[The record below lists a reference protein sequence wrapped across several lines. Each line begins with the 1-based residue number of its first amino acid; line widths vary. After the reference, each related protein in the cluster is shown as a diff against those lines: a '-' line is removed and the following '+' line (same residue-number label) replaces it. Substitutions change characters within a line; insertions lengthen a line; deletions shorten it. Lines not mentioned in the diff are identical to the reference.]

1 MSQTQPA
8 PAAAEVPPHTPRK
21 SNVVDNYKTMSGFE
35 GREEQLG
42 KSLNVMLK
50 TLSNTAGY
58 AHEVN
63 DALVKMHLN
72 AMQFAKD
79 QGAMKEWVEHD
90 RKTMKPI
97 NERMANIIRKTGQ
110 GEIALVGLFD
120 RTACHYQLALENE
133 SETGMRRWKEPFG
146 YVLKQAKRIGQFD
159 MTEEEIHENF
169 TKPRLHGYAKDM
181 GVELDVSDID
191 EDGWITCRLVEKED

>member
-1 MSQTQPA
+1 MANSQA
-8 PAAAEVPPHTPRK
+8 AVHAAEVPPHTPKK
-21 SNVVDNYKTMSGFE
+21 SNVVDNYKTNSGFE
-35 GREEQLG
+35 GMDEKLG

-79 QGAMKEWVEHD
+79 QGKIKEWVEHD
-90 RKTMKPI
+90 VKTMKPI

-110 GEIALVGLFD
+110 KEIAMVGLFD
-120 RTACHYQLALENE
+120 RTACFYQLALDNTREE
-133 SETGMRRWKEPFG
+133 GICRWKEPFN
-146 YVLKQAKRIGQFD
+146 YVLTQAKRIGQFD
-159 MTEEEIHENF
+159 LTPEEIHDKF
-169 TKPRLHGYAKDM
+169 FRPRFLGYAKDM
-181 GVELDVSDID
+181 GVEMEISDID
-191 EDGWITCRLVEKED
+191 EDGWITCKLVDND